1 MEACLAAGGSITGEH
16 GVGSD
21 KMEYMPRAFD
31 APSLD
36 VMCEV
41 RRVFDP
47 DARANPGKVFPLHTC
62 REWRHGGV
70 A

>member
-1 MEACLAAGGSITGEH
+1 MTDTGLGWDDAWEAA
-16 GVGSD
+16 
-21 KMEYMPRAFD
+21 
-31 APSLD
+31 
-36 VMCEV
+36 